1 MRVLDWRPSDV
12 YSLLRALA
20 ALAALSF
27 AMTAAAQT
35 CHIESATMR
44 DGVKLAT
51 EVYLPNGQAGPFP
64 TILQRTPYNRFPP
77 AVAGSNCNSATFM
90 AWAARGYAALN
101 QDVRGRYRSQGTMN
115 AMQQEARDGYDAI
128 EWAAAQPWSTGK
140 VGTLGG
146 SYVGL
151 TQWQPAKLVP
161 PHLAAIAPAIT
172 ASDYHDHWTY
182 VNGVFDLYFGQSWM
196 LVTFAGEQYE
206 RNLEAMGFSPA
217 DVQAQT
223 TAWENAGLS
232 NLMSKW
238 VWTLPL
244 TSFPEFHVA
253 PPGAPNELAPYYYD
267 WLAHP
272 AYDAFW
278 ARLDVEPHY
287 QDVKVPALNSGA
299 WYDIFQVGT
308 VRNFQYMRREAGTAD
323 ARAGTKL
330 VMNCCGH
337 AGTSGL
343 ISWGPAQTDPNL
355 TVRFFERYLK
365 GVQNGFENEPAVHMD
380 VLVPPDTGT
389 SGTSF
394 LLTADKFPL
403 PGTRYAELLLAS
415 GGNANTRNGDG
426 RLVPASGPWP
436 WGDDDGEH
444 GDEGDHGN
452 EGEHGNDR
460 GGRDHEDRGPDGRAL
475 GPPDRFTYDPA
486 NPVPTVGGNMCCNTV
501 ILPAAA
507 QNQSTV
513 ELRDDVLVYT
523 SAPLERDLAVI
534 GPVMVKLWARSSAHD
549 TDFTAKLVDVHLDG
563 IAHNVL
569 DRIVRAR
576 FRHGSKMPPSLI
588 EPGKPYE
595 YTIDL
600 GNTATI
606 IRKGHRVR
614 VEISSSSFPHYA
626 RNLNTG
632 LSNEATSAMQVAEQM
647 VLHDGAHRSR
657 LVLPVVPGVQ
667 VP

>member
-1 MRVLDWRPSDV
+1 MRVFDSKPRDSRFLP
-12 YSLLRALA
+12 RALA
-20 ALAALSF
+20 ALLALPL
-27 AMTAAAQT
+27 ATAAAAQT
-35 CHIESATMR
+35 CHVEWATMR

-51 EVYLPNGQAGPFP
+51 EVYLPDGQPGPFP
-64 TILQRTPYNRFPP
+64 TILQRTPYNRSP
-77 AVAGSNCNSATFM
+77 ANIAAASSCSSATFRT
-90 AWAARGYAALN
+90 WAARGYAALN

-115 AMQQEARDGYDAI
+115 AMQQEAQDGYDAI

-140 VGTLGG
+140 VGMLGG

-151 TQWQPAKLVP
+151 TQWQPAKLAP
-161 PHLAAIAPAIT
+161 PHLAAIAPSIT

-182 VNGVFDLYFGQSWM
+182 VNGVFDLYFAQSWM
-196 LVTFAGEQYE
+196 LVTFAGEQYV

-223 TAWENAGLS
+223 TAWQSAGLS
-232 NLMSKW
+232 KLMSEW

-253 PPGAPNELAPYYYD
+253 PPGAPKELAPYYYD

-272 AYDAFW
+272 SYDDFW

-287 QDVKVPALNSGA
+287 QDVKVPALSSGA
-299 WYDIFQVGT
+299 WYDIFQIGT
-308 VRNFQYMRREAGTAD
+308 VRNFQYTRTEAGTAE

-337 AGTSGL
+337 AGNSGL
-343 ISWGPAQTDPNL
+343 ISWGPARTDPNL

-365 GVQNGFENEPAVHMD
+365 GVQNGYENEPAVHMD

-389 SGTSF
+389 AGTSF
-394 LLTADKFPL
+394 LLTADAFPL
-403 PGTRYAELLLAS
+403 AGTEYLELFLTS
-415 GGNANTRNGDG
+415 GGHANTRNGDG
-426 RLVPASGPWP
+426 ALVATPEKRAN
-436 WGDDDGEH
+436 
-444 GDEGDHGN
+444 GN
-452 EGEHGNDR
+452 
-460 GGRDHEDRGPDGRAL
+460 
-475 GPPDRFTYDPA
+475 PDRFRYDPEK
-486 NPVPTVGGNMCCNTV
+486 PVPTVGGNMCCNTA

-507 QNQSTV
+507 HDQSTV
-513 ELRDDVLVYT
+513 ELRNDVLVYT
-523 SAPLERDLAVI
+523 SAPLDGDLAVI
-534 GPVMVKLWARSSAHD
+534 GPVAVKLWAKSSAPD

-576 FRHGSKMPPSLI
+576 FRNGSKLPPSLI

-606 IRKGHRVR
+606 FRKGHRVR
-614 VEISSSSFPHYA
+614 LEISSSNFPHYA

-632 LSNEATSAMQVAEQM
+632 LSNETTSAMQVAEQM
-647 VLHDGAHRSR
+647 ILHDGAHRSR
-657 LVLPVVPGVQ
+657 LILPVAPGVRA
-667 VP
+667 P

>member
-1 MRVLDWRPSDV
+1 MFRFDPRSRSFRLVTRS
-12 YSLLRALA
+12 LA
-20 ALAALSF
+20 ALAAVAL
-27 AMTAAAQT
+27 AEPAAAQT
-35 CHIESATMR
+35 CHMEWATMR
-44 DGVKLAT
+44 DGTRLAT
-51 EVYLPNGQAGPFP
+51 EVYLPDGQTGAFP
-64 TILQRTPYNRFPP
+64 VILQRTPYNRSP
-77 AVAGSNCNSATFM
+77 ANIAAASNCNSATFRL
-90 AWAARGYAALN
+90 WASRGYAAMN
-101 QDVRGRYRSQGTMN
+101 QDVRGRYRSEGTMN
-115 AMQQEARDGYDAI
+115 AMQQELDDGYDAI
-128 EWAAAQPWSTGK
+128 EWAATGSHCWTDGAGQHCWSSTGK

-151 TQWQPAKLVP
+151 TQWQPAKQAP

-182 VNGVFDLYFGQSWM
+182 VNGVFDLYFGLSWM
-196 LVTFAGEQYE
+196 LVTFGGEQYV
-206 RNLEAMGFSPA
+206 RNLEAMGAS

-223 TAWENAGLS
+223 TAWLNRGTAS
-232 NLMSKW
+232 LMSDW

-244 TSFPEFHVA
+244 TSFPEYHVA

-272 AYDAFW
+272 SYDAFW

-308 VRNFQYMRREAGTAD
+308 VRNFQNMRAEAGTPE

-337 AGTSGL
+337 AGASGL
-343 ISWGPAQTDPNL
+343 IQWGPARTDPNL
-355 TVRFFERYLK
+355 TWRFYDRYLK
-365 GVQNGFENEPAVHMD
+365 GIQNGFENEPAVHMD

-389 SGTSF
+389 QGTSF
-394 LLTADKFPL
+394 LHTASAYPI
-403 PGTRYAELLLAS
+403 PGTTYVDWFLTS
-415 GGNANTRNGDG
+415 GGRANTRNGDG
-426 RLVPASGPWP
+426 ELVTVPGKRAN
-436 WGDDDGEH
+436 
-444 GDEGDHGN
+444 GN
-452 EGEHGNDR
+452 
-460 GGRDHEDRGPDGRAL
+460 
-475 GPPDRFTYDPA
+475 PDRFVYDPA
-486 NPVPTVGGNMCCNTV
+486 NPVPTVGGNMCCSTA

-507 QNQSTV
+507 HDQSTV

-523 SAPLERDLAVI
+523 SAPLEKDLAVI
-534 GPVMVKLWARSSAHD
+534 GPVAVKLWAKTSAPD

-569 DRIVRAR
+569 DRVVRAR
-576 FRHGSKMPPSLI
+576 FRNGSKLPPSLV

-606 IRKGHRVR
+606 LRKGHRVR
-614 VEISSSSFPHYA
+614 LEISSSNFPHYA

-632 LSNEATSAMQVAEQM
+632 LSNEATSSMQIAEQM
-647 VLHDGAHRSR
+647 ILHDGAHRSR
-657 LVLPVVPGVQ
+657 LVLPVAPGVQ
-667 VP
+667 AP

>member
-1 MRVLDWRPSDV
+1 MRSVRSNPKPSP
-12 YSLLRALA
+12 SLPRALGALA
-20 ALAALSF
+20 ALTF
-27 AMTAAAQT
+27 ATAAAAQT
-35 CHIESATMR
+35 CHLEWATMR

-51 EVYLPNGQAGPFP
+51 EVYLPDGQAGPFP

-77 AVAGSNCNSATFM
+77 AAVGSTCSSPTFQ

-115 AMQQEARDGYDAI
+115 ALQQEAQDGWDAI

-151 TQWQPAKLVP
+151 TQWQPAKLAP

-182 VNGVFDLYFGQSWM
+182 VNGVFDLYFGQTWM
-196 LVTFAGEQYE
+196 IVTFAGEQLE
-206 RNLEAMGFSPA
+206 RNLEAMGATPA
-217 DVQAQT
+217 DVQAQA
-223 TAWENAGLS
+223 TAWQQAENAKIFTQS
-232 NLMSKW
+232 FP
-238 VWTLPL
+238 TLPL
-244 TSFPEFHVA
+244 TAFPDFGLSA
-253 PPGAPNELAPYYYD
+253 PGATHELAPYYYD

-272 AYDAFW
+272 TYDAFW
-278 ARLDVEPHY
+278 AKLDVEPHY
-287 QDVKVPALNSGA
+287 QDVEVPALNSGG

-308 VRNFQYMRREAGTAD
+308 VRNFQYMRAEAGTPE

-343 ISWGPAQTDPNL
+343 FQWGPARTDPNL

-365 GVQNGFENEPAVHMD
+365 GVRNGYEDEPAVQMD

-389 SGTSF
+389 AGTSF
-394 LLTADKFPL
+394 LLTADAFPL
-403 PGTRYAELLLAS
+403 PGTQYVDLFLTS
-415 GGNANTRNGDG
+415 GGHANTRNGDG
-426 RLVPASGPWP
+426 ELVGAA
-436 WGDDDGEH
+436 
-444 GDEGDHGN
+444 
-452 EGEHGNDR
+452 
-460 GGRDHEDRGPDGRAL
+460 GGRANGN
-475 GPPDRFTYDPA
+475 PDRFTYDPA
-486 NPVPTVGGNMCCNTV
+486 DPVPTVGGNMCCNTAL
-501 ILPAAA
+501 LPAAA
-507 QNQSTV
+507 QDQSTV

-523 SAPLERDLAVI
+523 SAPLDRDLAVI
-534 GPVMVKLWARSSAHD
+534 GPVQVKLWARSSARD

-563 IAHNVL
+563 KAHNVL

-576 FRHGSKMPPSLI
+576 FRGGSKLPPSLI
-588 EPGKPYE
+588 QPGKPYE
-595 YTIDL
+595 YSIDL
-600 GNTATI
+600 GNTAQI

-614 VEISSSSFPHYA
+614 LEISSSSFPHYA

-632 LSNEATSAMQVAEQM
+632 LSNETTSEMQVAEQAI
-647 VLHDGAHRSR
+647 LHDAAHPSR
-657 LVLPVVPGVQ
+657 LVLPVVAGVHA
-667 VP
+667 P

>member
-1 MRVLDWRPSDV
+1 MRIFDRKRSR
-12 YSLLRALA
+12 LLSSLA

-27 AMTAAAQT
+27 ATTAAAQT
-35 CHIESATMR
+35 CHIEWATMR

-51 EVYLPNGQAGPFP
+51 EVYLPDGQAGPFP

-77 AVAGSNCNSATFM
+77 AAAGSNCDSATFK

-115 AMQQEARDGYDAI
+115 AMQQEAQDGYDAI
-128 EWAAAQPWSTGK
+128 EWAAAQSWSTGK

-151 TQWQPAKLVP
+151 TQWQPAKLTP
-161 PHLAAIAPAIT
+161 PHLAAIAPSIT

-223 TAWENAGLS
+223 TAWQSAGLS
-232 NLMSKW
+232 KLMSEW

-253 PPGAPNELAPYYYD
+253 PPGAPNQLAPYYYD

-272 AYDAFW
+272 TYDDFW

-287 QDVKVPALNSGA
+287 QDVQVPALNSGA

-308 VRNFQYMRREAGTAD
+308 VRNFQYMRAEAGTAE

-337 AGTSGL
+337 AGNSGL
-343 ISWGPAQTDPNL
+343 IRWGPAQTDPNL

-389 SGTSF
+389 AGASF
-394 LLTADKFPL
+394 LLTASGFPL
-403 PGTRYAELLLAS
+403 PGTEYLDLFLTS
-415 GGNANTRNGDG
+415 GGHANTRNGDG
-426 RLVPASGPWP
+426 ALVAVPGKQAN
-436 WGDDDGEH
+436 
-444 GDEGDHGN
+444 GN
-452 EGEHGNDR
+452 
-460 GGRDHEDRGPDGRAL
+460 
-475 GPPDRFTYDPA
+475 PDRFTYDPA
-486 NPVPTVGGNMCCNTV
+486 NPVPTVGGNMCCNTA

-507 QNQSTV
+507 QDQSTV

-534 GPVMVKLWARSSAHD
+534 GPVAVKLWAKTSAPD

-576 FRHGSKMPPSLI
+576 FRAGSKMPPSLV
-588 EPGKPYE
+588 EPGKPYQ

-606 IRKGHRVR
+606 FRKGHRVR
-614 VEISSSSFPHYA
+614 LEISSSSFPHYS

-632 LSNEATSAMQVAEQM
+632 LSNEATSEMQVAQQM
-647 VLHDGAHRSR
+647 ILHDDAHRSR

-667 VP
+667 AP

>member
-1 MRVLDWRPSDV
+1 MRIVDRKRSR
-12 YSLLRALA
+12 LLSFLA

-27 AMTAAAQT
+27 ATTAAAQT
-35 CHIESATMR
+35 CHVEWATMR

-51 EVYLPNGQAGPFP
+51 EVYLPDGQAGPFP
-64 TILQRTPYNRFPP
+64 TILQRTPYNRRPP
-77 AVAGSNCNSATFM
+77 AAAGSNCDSPTFK

-128 EWAAAQPWSTGK
+128 EWAAAQSWSTGK

-151 TQWQPAKLVP
+151 TQWQPAKVAP

-206 RNLEAMGFSPA
+206 RNLEAMGVSPA

-223 TAWENAGLS
+223 TTWESAGLS
-232 NLMSKW
+232 KLMSEW

-272 AYDAFW
+272 TYDDFW

-287 QDVKVPALNSGA
+287 QDVRVPALNSGA

-308 VRNFQYMRREAGTAD
+308 VRNFQYMRAEAGTAE

-337 AGTSGL
+337 AGNSGL

-365 GVQNGFENEPAVHMD
+365 GVQNGFESEPAVHMD

-389 SGTSF
+389 AGTSF
-394 LLTADKFPL
+394 LLTASGFPL
-403 PGTRYAELLLAS
+403 PGTEYLDLFLTS
-415 GGNANTRNGDG
+415 GGHANTRNGDG
-426 RLVPASGPWP
+426 ALVTV
-436 WGDDDGEH
+436 
-444 GDEGDHGN
+444 
-452 EGEHGNDR
+452 
-460 GGRDHEDRGPDGRAL
+460 L
-475 GPPDRFTYDPA
+475 GKQANGSPDRFTYDPA
-486 NPVPTVGGNMCCNTV
+486 NPVPTVGGNMCCNTA

-507 QNQSTV
+507 QDQSTV

-534 GPVMVKLWARSSAHD
+534 GPVAVKLWAKTSAPD

-576 FRHGSKMPPSLI
+576 FRNGSKMPPSLV
-588 EPGKPYE
+588 EPGKPSQ

-606 IRKGHRVR
+606 IRTGHRVR
-614 VEISSSSFPHYA
+614 LEISSSSFPHYS

-632 LSNEATSAMQVAEQM
+632 LSNEATSGMQVAQQM
-647 VLHDGAHRSR
+647 ILHDDAHRSR
-657 LVLPVVPGVQ
+657 LVLPVVPGLQ
-667 VP
+667 AP